1 MGTAGS
7 FGANMETSSPC
18 SRSCALLVGCILPAL
33 MTMLLVAPGVRANIS
48 PPISFV
54 GWREGII
61 GTFLTNLPV
70 NLFWLSLILYLMGL
84 LVRNRLFAISSS
96 KSACLGIFFVSAAI
110 ITVVGTAI
118 DVSLLYERE
127 GDVFTLK
134 ADPARW
140 GLAASLVFASV
151 YVTTLLVLK
160 MSELLSLVPAAVMME
175 VNVAWWSIFGSHSWS
190 IMGPF
195 VLAIVCLALAPLPLY
210 GLVRWHDRIMHACA
224 ASS

>member
-1 MGTAGS
+1 M
-7 FGANMETSSPC
+7 
-18 SRSCALLVGCILPAL
+18 LVGGILTAL
-33 MTMLLVAPGVRANIS
+33 ITVLSVAPGVRANIS

-84 LVRNRLFAISSS
+84 LVRDRMFAISGSRW
-96 KSACLGIFFVSAAI
+96 AFLAIVLVSTAI

-118 DVSLLYERE
+118 DVSLLYERHE
-127 GDVFTLK
+127 GDVFTLN
-134 ADPARW
+134 PHPVRW
-140 GLAASLVFASV
+140 GLAAYLVFASIHA
-151 YVTTLLVLK
+151 TTLLVLK

-175 VNVAWWSIFGSHSWS
+175 VNVAWWSIFGGNLSS
-190 IMGPF
+190 MVGPF
-195 VLAIVCLALAPLPLY
+195 VLAIVCLVLAPFPLS
-210 GLVRWHDRIMHACA
+210 GLVRWHDRMTHACA